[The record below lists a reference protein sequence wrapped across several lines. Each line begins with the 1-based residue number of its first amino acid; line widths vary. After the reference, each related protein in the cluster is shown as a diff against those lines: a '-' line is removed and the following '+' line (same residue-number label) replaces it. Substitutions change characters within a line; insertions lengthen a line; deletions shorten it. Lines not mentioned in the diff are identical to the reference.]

1 MEFTDQIQTVQNDS
15 KHTNNRDPNEPPTI
29 CRSHHVE
36 YAQINIT
43 VVPAKYSFA
52 IQRAK
57 QQIKSTGNQAA
68 NQDYCTFE
76 LLSVSIA
83 QLVGQVLPVYLFR
96 LLLLC
101 FFPAVYL
108 LSVYRKCW
116 ILRKI
121 TKARPLI
128 QKKTWIETTSFE
140 RNEVYPCVNNVSN
153 EFSITRNCIEQQI
166 GSVWVI
172 LKQIYH
178 KNPVCFSLSNLQLSK
193 GILKFCSF
201 PRCLNLH
208 CLPLFHSCITN
219 HLQ

>member
-1 MEFTDQIQTVQNDS
+1 MILNIPITEIQTSPQQFAV
-15 KHTNNRDPNEPPTI
+15 HTTWNTHKSILQSFQPNIHLQFNVPNNRSNQPGTKQPIGIIVLSSFFLFPLRNQSVRFYLYI
-29 CRSHHVE
+29 
-36 YAQINIT
+36 YFAF
-43 VVPAKYSFA
+43 YSY
-52 IQRAK
+52 
-57 QQIKSTGNQAA
+57 T
-68 NQDYCTFE
+68 
-76 LLSVSIA
+76 
-83 QLVGQVLPVYLFR
+83 
-96 LLLLC
+96 

-116 ILRKI
+116 VLRKI
-121 TKARPLI
+121 TKARLLI

-153 EFSITRNCIEQQI
+153 EFSITRNGIQRQI

>member
-96 LLLLC
+96 LLLL
-101 FFPAVYL
+101 YL
-108 LSVYRKCW
+108 FSSGVLAFCVQKMLGLAENYKGKATDPEKKHGSRRHPLKGTKF
-116 ILRKI
+116 IL
-121 TKARPLI
+121 A
-128 QKKTWIETTSFE
+128 
-140 RNEVYPCVNNVSN
+140 
-153 EFSITRNCIEQQI
+153 
-166 GSVWVI
+166 
-172 LKQIYH
+172 
-178 KNPVCFSLSNLQLSK
+178 
-193 GILKFCSF
+193 
-201 PRCLNLH
+201 
-208 CLPLFHSCITN
+208 
-219 HLQ
+219 

>member
-1 MEFTDQIQTVQNDS
+1 MPFTPRGIRTNQYYSRSSQIFICNSTCQTIDQI
-15 KHTNNRDPNEPPTI
+15 NREPSSQSGLLYFRASFCFHCATS
-29 CRSHHVE
+29 RSGFTCIFIFAFYS
-36 YAQINIT
+36 YA
-43 VVPAKYSFA
+43 
-52 IQRAK
+52 
-57 QQIKSTGNQAA
+57 
-68 NQDYCTFE
+68 
-76 LLSVSIA
+76 
-83 QLVGQVLPVYLFR
+83 
-96 LLLLC
+96 

-116 ILRKI
+116 VLRKI
-121 TKARPLI
+121 TKARLLI

-153 EFSITRNCIEQQI
+153 EFSITRNGIQRQI

-219 HLQ
+219 HL

>member
-1 MEFTDQIQTVQNDS
+1 MPFTPRGIRTNQYYSRSSQIFICNSTHQTIDQI
-15 KHTNNRDPNEPPTI
+15 NREPSSQSGLLYFRASFCFHYATS
-29 CRSHHVE
+29 RSGFTCIFIFAFYS
-36 YAQINIT
+36 YA
-43 VVPAKYSFA
+43 
-52 IQRAK
+52 
-57 QQIKSTGNQAA
+57 
-68 NQDYCTFE
+68 
-76 LLSVSIA
+76 
-83 QLVGQVLPVYLFR
+83 
-96 LLLLC
+96 

-116 ILRKI
+116 VLRKI
-121 TKARPLI
+121 TKARLLI

-153 EFSITRNCIEQQI
+153 EFSITRNGIEQQI

-219 HLQ
+219 HL